1 MAETMTVDMV
11 RGGLGP
17 LIERARRSQGL
28 TSDEARE
35 LLANSAIPVF
45 LLENLWDQAKGMI
58 DRGVERRTL
67 TAVLKELLDLLV
79 STRAAFDDV
88 LSRTDELS
96 LALADVTALRGAAQN
111 LDKMRESVAALNHRL
126 AAPAAPVDPVSLP
139 PRSSEREAVG
149 YASLDDL
156 AARLRSRG
164 GV

>member
-17 LIERARRSQGL
+17 LIERAGRSQGL
-28 TSDEARE
+28 TPGEARE

-58 DRGVERRTL
+58 ERGVERRTL
-67 TAVLKELLDLLV
+67 TAVLKELLDLLG

-88 LSRTDELS
+88 LSRAEELN
-96 LALADVTALRGAAQN
+96 LAPADVPALRGAAHN
-111 LDKMRESVAALNHRL
+111 LDEMRESVAALHHRL
-126 AAPAAPVDPVSLP
+126 AAPAAPVDPASLP
-139 PRSSEREAVG
+139 PCSSEREAAG

-156 AARLRSRG
+156 AVLLRPRG
-164 GV
+164 SV